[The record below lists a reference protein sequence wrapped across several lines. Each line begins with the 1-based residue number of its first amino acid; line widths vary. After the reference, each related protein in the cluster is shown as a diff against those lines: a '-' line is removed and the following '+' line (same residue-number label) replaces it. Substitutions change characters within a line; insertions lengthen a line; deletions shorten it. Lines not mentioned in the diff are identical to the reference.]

1 MLSKKLQ
8 QSVCNIVVV
17 AFNKAKVKRYILLSL
32 LELYVFATGDSFLG
46 LPYDK
51 YTCRD
56 RWGLSTLGRGWCCL

>member
-46 LPYDK
+46 LPHDK
-51 YTCRD
+51 
-56 RWGLSTLGRGWCCL
+56 